1 VPRTDCPD
9 CGVKRINVPWARQG
23 SRFTLLFE
31 SGVRVI
37 TRDPADYRWSSYRVN
52 AIGIE
57 SELCTPYEIYCALGD
72 DADRLAAYRALFA
85 ALISTMNRSV
95 TSVKPRV
102 AAKRW
107 AMNASSTKWR
117 PVPARDC
124 GRASRGGSPSANAM
138 TVSGERTV
146 DSEIFTLTPNS

>member
-1 VPRTDCPD
+1 MRLLSNLGELGASV
-9 CGVKRINVPWARQG
+9 G
-23 SRFTLLFE
+23 TLVAGMGCAFCFPALRE

-102 AAKRW
+102 AAK
-107 AMNASSTKWR
+107 
-117 PVPARDC
+117 
-124 GRASRGGSPSANAM
+124 
-138 TVSGERTV
+138 
-146 DSEIFTLTPNS
+146 L

>member
-1 VPRTDCPD
+1 LR
-9 CGVKRINVPWARQG
+9 
-23 SRFTLLFE
+23 E

-95 TSVKPRV
+95 TSAKPRV

-107 AMNASSTKWR
+107 AMKTLR
-117 PVPARDC
+117 PRNGGPYRHAIAC
-124 GRASRGGSPSANAM
+124 GQAGAEAQAP
-138 TVSGERTV
+138 TQ
-146 DSEIFTLTPNS
+146 

>member
-1 VPRTDCPD
+1 M
-9 CGVKRINVPWARQG
+9 
-23 SRFTLLFE
+23 
-31 SGVRVI
+31 
-37 TRDPADYRWSSYRVN
+37 TRDPADDRWSSYRVN

-85 ALISTMNRSV
+85 AVISTMNRSV
-95 TSVKPRV
+95 TSVRPRV

-107 AMNASSTKWR
+107 AMNALSTKWR

-124 GRASRGGSPSANAM
+124 GRSRRGGSPSAN
-138 TVSGERTV
+138 TVTARGREQLMANFYSDPE
-146 DSEIFTLTPNS
+146 FPL